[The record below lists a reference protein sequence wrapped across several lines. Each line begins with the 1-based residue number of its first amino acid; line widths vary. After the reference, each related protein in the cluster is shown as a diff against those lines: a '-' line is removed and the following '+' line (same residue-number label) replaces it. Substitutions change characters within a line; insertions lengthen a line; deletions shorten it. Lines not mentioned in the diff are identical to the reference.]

1 MLASRTT
8 ERVVALATPS
18 RVTTLIAAA
27 MSSSRRSF
35 SAIRA
40 IRLPLLQI
48 ESTQAITMSKT
59 AVLDT

>member
-1 MLASRTT
+1 M

-18 RVTTLIAAA
+18 RATTLIAAA
-27 MSSSRRSF
+27 MSSSRRSL

-48 ESTQAITMSKT
+48 GSTQAITASKT
-59 AVLDT
+59 TVLDA